1 MVAKRKSG
9 TETPAI
15 FSQRP
20 LKKKKNYSIWGS
32 CGDSSFCSLLL
43 VKQRMRVSWSF
54 AQGKQRELHS
64 QLMTTCELAA
74 TVYTSDDTKPI
85 WDLRLICPSA
95 AMTQTSEKISVLKFC
110 QLRLGCK
117 IDVTL
122 TMASCQFGCWFP
134 VFIFP
139 VWHHTPCWAC
149 CSSRSLTSETLN
161 GNQLFEQR
169 WHMLLFSILSHIP
182 IYCRKFP
189 PAACCCSLN
198 SRKGDP
204 CCHCDD
210 KLQ

>member
-1 MVAKRKSG
+1 MIPHFAVCYSLNKR
-9 TETPAI
+9 
-15 FSQRP
+15 
-20 LKKKKNYSIWGS
+20 WGS
-32 CGDSSFCSLLL
+32 AGALLKANSENYTL
-43 VKQRMRVSWSF
+43 SWWPHVSWL
-54 AQGKQRELHS
+54 RLYIH
-64 QLMTTCELAA
+64 
-74 TVYTSDDTKPI
+74 DDTKPI

-110 QLRLGCK
+110 QLSLGCK
-117 IDVTL
+117 IDVTP

-198 SRKGDP
+198 SRKEDP